1 MTEKNPWRDAP
12 AEPAPEAPPA
22 AEPTATT
29 TLPKVS
35 PQNPWRDSIK
45 ADALSDEITK
55 QSGLADDLRNFFK
68 FGGHGAARGL
78 METLGFPVDTYNA
91 ARYYMVNHPEAMAV
105 GMSEGMISAEDLD
118 IAKKAQ
124 AEVDSGKGPK
134 ADPVYAGSTRSFRD
148 VASNLGINTKSPEEE
163 GTHSGWAEWGDT
175 LGEFGGANLPFVA
188 LAPEKMVIGGT
199 EKVVTNLR
207 RILSMEGKQG
217 AKAAATDVVMGAIG
231 PGTGAAVGQEFAG
244 PDHKEEGKAFGSLIG
259 GLRFPLISGGLG
271 LAKSGASW
279 VHDALG
285 LGTGARAKVG
295 EAITSSL
302 QRPAEAAAN
311 MENKLPMSPG
321 AQIPTDIQAGD
332 EGLIALRRLVM
343 KNDALLSG
351 QYHAMQNA
359 TERAIEAD
367 TKLQRG
373 NFAST
378 QDFLEAK
385 KKDFEDLAQ
394 KRLMQAQQQAERDVD
409 TALSHAQ
416 ANPND
421 AVLAKQAYALTL
433 RNQLLHARD
442 DLNAVTEAKWA
453 KVNKTVPVETHG
465 LYDELKIIQNEH
477 ESRPGQSKASFPSEV
492 IDNFYNTG
500 KDGKTPKFGPGT
512 KLQDAIDLDS
522 NIKQQMRAESAK
534 DAPDRVRQA
543 YLTRISKALGRVK
556 ESAPNAA
563 TDPAMK
569 DAINATKYF
578 HQTFS
583 QGPVGEV
590 LGHEVTGATAIT
602 PGDTIKHFISQGPG
616 GVDSMDAL
624 VKAMKAR
631 GGQAHP
637 MMPTSD
643 MPTMVRNHI
652 RQDFYD
658 ATMANGHF
666 NLANARRWMQNNS
679 APLTHFGD
687 LRKEFESAIG
697 SEGGHRATSSLVEKR
712 KDIDSIRANNVDL
725 FLADPGK
732 LFNGALEARDQVAA
746 TNKLLEL
753 TRQDPTGRATE
764 GLIQKAFDHMW
775 QTSQV
780 DNSTTVAMKR
790 LHGGKLNTWVEDNK
804 GVIKALDKEVPGT
817 KERFERIANTAKYLE
832 RFRVH
837 PELPTEPL
845 SFAAH
850 MMNATNTVARI
861 AGANIF
867 SRFGHGGGSIQ
878 TASIGSQVFKK
889 LAESLTPQQATK
901 IFRQA
906 MVEPELFKALT
917 TEVTEKNKQELFRGI
932 QPFLYSMG
940 IPVMQPDFKDSAPK
954 SRTDKAQPA
963 KPQSPSLDS
972 LREARP

>member
-1 MTEKNPWRDAP
+1 MTESNPWNALLPTETPEPAAP
-12 AEPAPEAPPA
+12 AASSPVAGPVA
-22 AEPTATT
+22 
-29 TLPKVS
+29 VS
-35 PQNPWRDSIK
+35 PNNPWAPALK
-45 ADALSDEITK
+45 ATALSDELTN
-55 QSGLADDLRNFFK
+55 QSGVADDLKNFFR
-68 FGGHGAARGL
+68 FAGHGAARGL
-78 METLGFPVDTYNA
+78 METAGFPVDTYNA
-91 ARYYMVNHPEAMAV
+91 ARYYMINHPEAMIAA
-105 GMSEGMISAEDLD
+105 GSEGFMSPETAE

-124 AEVDSGKGPK
+124 KEADEGKGPK
-134 ADPVYAGSTRSFRD
+134 FDPVYAGSTRSMRD
-148 VASNLGINTKSPEEE
+148 MGDSLGINTKTPAEE
-163 GTHSGWAEWGDT
+163 GVHSGWAEWGDT
-175 LGEFGGANLPFVA
+175 LGEFGGANLPFV
-188 LAPEKMVIGGT
+188 LFAPEKIAVEGGS
-199 EKVVTNLR
+199 KVVTNLQR
-207 RILSMEGKQG
+207 LLSMEGKQG
-217 AKAAATDVVMGAIG
+217 AKAAATDIAMGAIG
-231 PGTGAAVGQEFAG
+231 PGTGAAVGEEIAG
-244 PDHKEEGKAFGSLIG
+244 PENKDEGKAFGSLVG

-271 LAKSGASW
+271 LAKQGATW
-279 VHDALG
+279 MHDAIG
-285 LGTGARAKVG
+285 LGTGAKSKVG
-295 EAITSSL
+295 EALVSSM
-302 QRPAEAAAN
+302 QRPAEATAN
-311 MENKLPMSPG
+311 MAAKPVLSPG

-351 QYHAMQNA
+351 QYHDMQGA
-359 TERAIEAD
+359 TERAIADD

-378 QDFLEAK
+378 QEFLEAK
-385 KKDFEDLAQ
+385 KKTFEDLAQ

-409 TALSHAQ
+409 TALGHAQ
-416 ANPND
+416 ASPND

-442 DLNAVTEAKWA
+442 DLNAVTESKWS

-465 LYDELKIIQNEH
+465 LYDELKTLQNEH
-477 ESRPGQSKASFPSEV
+477 EGRPGQSKTSFPKEV
-492 IDNFYNTG
+492 IDNFFATG
-500 KDGKTPKFGPGT
+500 KDGKVPKFGPGT

-522 NIKQQMRAESAK
+522 DIKQQMRMESAK
-534 DAPDRVRQA
+534 DAPDRVRMA

-569 DAINATKYF
+569 DAIAATKYF

-590 LGHEVTGATAIT
+590 LGHEVTGASAIT

-637 MMPTSD
+637 MMPTAD
-643 MPTMVRNHI
+643 MPSMVRNHI

-679 APLTHFGD
+679 APLTHFAD

-697 SEGGHRATSSLVEKR
+697 SEGGYRATSSLVEKR

-732 LFNGALEARDQVAA
+732 LFNGALEARDQVTA

-764 GLIQKAFDHMW
+764 GLVQKAFDHMW

-790 LHGGKLNTWVEDNK
+790 LHGGKLNSWVEDNK

-837 PELPTEPL
+837 PELPTEHL

-850 MMNATNTVARI
+850 MMTAASTVARV
-861 AGANIF
+861 AGANVF

-878 TASIGSQVFKK
+878 TAAIGSQVFKK
-889 LAESLTPQQATK
+889 LAESLTPQQSTK

-906 MVEPELFKALT
+906 MVDPELFKALT
-917 TEVTEKNKQELFRGI
+917 TEVTEKNQKELFRGI

-940 IPVMQPDFKDSAPK
+940 IPVMQPDFTDSSPK
-954 SRTDKAQPA
+954 SRSE
-963 KPQSPSLDS
+963 KPIKPSLDS
-972 LREARP
+972 LREAHP

>member
-1 MTEKNPWRDAP
+1 MAK
-12 AEPAPEAPPA
+12 
-22 AEPTATT
+22 
-29 TLPKVS
+29 
-35 PQNPWRDSIK
+35 QNPWDTLSPSETSEPAATPAATDTPAKVSSGNPWAPALK
-45 ADALSDEITK
+45 ANALNEELTK
-55 QSGLADDLRNFFK
+55 QSGVADDFKNLFK
-68 FGGHGAARGL
+68 FAGHGAARGL
-78 METLGFPVDTYNA
+78 METMGFPVDTYNA
-91 ARYYMVNHPEAMAV
+91 AAYYMVNHPEAMMAA
-105 GMSEGMISAEDLD
+105 GNEGFMSPESMD
-118 IAKKAQ
+118 IGKKAQ

-134 ADPVYAGSTRSFRD
+134 SSSVYAGSTRSIRD
-148 VASNLGINTKSPEEE
+148 VSDALGIPNKSPEEL
-163 GTHSGWAEWGDT
+163 GVHSGWAEWGDT

-188 LAPEKMVIGGT
+188 LAPEKIAVEGGSKVI
-199 EKVVTNLR
+199 TNLR
-207 RILSMEGKQG
+207 RILSMEGKNKLG
-217 AKAAATDVVMGAIG
+217 IDKRIAAATSDIGMGALG

-244 PDHKEEGKAFGSLIG
+244 PDHKDEGKAFGSLIG
-259 GLRFPLISGGLG
+259 GLRFPLISGGLELG
-271 LAKSGASW
+271 KKGATW
-279 VHDALG
+279 MHDAVG
-285 LGTGARAKVG
+285 LGTGARGKVG
-295 EAITSSL
+295 AAITSSL
-302 QRPAEAAAN
+302 QRPTEASAN
-311 MENKLPMSPG
+311 MASKPVMSPG

-343 KNDALLSG
+343 KNDAMLSG
-351 QYHAMQNA
+351 QYHNMQSA

-373 NFAST
+373 NFANT

-385 KKDFEDLAQ
+385 KNTFEDLAQ

-409 TALSHAQ
+409 TALGHAQ
-416 ANPND
+416 ASPND

-433 RNQLLHARD
+433 RNQLLRARD
-442 DLNAVTEAKWA
+442 DLNAVTESKWE

-465 LYDELKIIQNEH
+465 LYDELKTLQNEH
-477 ESRPGQSKASFPSEV
+477 EGRPGQSASSYPKDV
-492 IDNFYNTG
+492 VDNFFKAG
-500 KDGKTPKFGPGT
+500 KDGKVPKFGPGT

-522 NIKQQMRAESAK
+522 HVKQLMREESAK

-563 TDPAMK
+563 TDPALK
-569 DAINATKYF
+569 DALSATRYF

-590 LGHEVTGATAIT
+590 LGHEVTGASAIT

-624 VKAMKAR
+624 VKAMQAR
-631 GGQAHP
+631 SGQAHP
-637 MMPTSD
+637 MMPSAD
-643 MPTMVRNHI
+643 MPSMVRNHI

-666 NLANARRWMQNNS
+666 NLSNARRWMQNNS
-679 APLTHFGD
+679 APLTHFAD

-697 SEGGHRATSSLVEKR
+697 SEGGYRATASLVEKR

-732 LFNGALEARDQVAA
+732 LFNGAMEARDQFAE

-753 TRQDPTGRATE
+753 TKQDPTGRATE
-764 GLIQKAFDHMW
+764 GLVQKAFDHMW

-804 GVIKALDKEVPGT
+804 GVIKALDKAIPGT

-837 PELPTEPL
+837 PELPTEHL

-850 MMNATNTVARI
+850 MMTAASTMARV
-861 AGANIF
+861 AGANVF
-867 SRFGHGGGSIQ
+867 SRLGHGGGSIQ
-878 TASIGSQVFKK
+878 TAAIGSQVFKK

-917 TEVTEKNKQELFRGI
+917 TEVTEKNKQELFRGV

-940 IPVMQPDFKDSAPK
+940 IPVMQPDFTDSQPK
-954 SRTDKAQPA
+954 SRSKKETAQ
-963 KPQSPSLDS
+963 
-972 LREARP
+972 